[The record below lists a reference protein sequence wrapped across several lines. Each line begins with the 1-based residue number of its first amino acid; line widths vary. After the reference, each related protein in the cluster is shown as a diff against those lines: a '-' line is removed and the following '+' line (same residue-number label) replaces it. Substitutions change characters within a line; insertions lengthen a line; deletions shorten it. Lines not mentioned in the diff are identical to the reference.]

1 MLIDDISALRRS
13 LEEKE
18 VALNTV
24 LTEQERRSLEEN
36 ELHAVSERERA
47 AELAAKVTLLERQL
61 AQQTEQI
68 AHLLSDQVQQS
79 PMVAVAMEAASGLY
93 SLSPANRLI
102 ALLDLSE
109 ILNDCTQE
117 EGTAVGRALREGGAV
132 RHLAILLNDFNDEHS
147 MQAMLLCL
155 ANLCSDSLDASSSE
169 TKRELLAGD
178 VGEAVVR
185 CLRVP
190 PSDGLAASLVLTYA
204 AGLCLNVS
212 NDYPWSMT
220 LLALGALHD
229 FQALVNNE
237 DLLVAHYA
245 KGTLINLLALFPTI
259 AALDASSPSSGLLPG
274 AASTVRLSDATAAT
288 LEESHEYRSFTAQ
301 RQQKLE
307 QQLALGYGTGV
318 EIMQVAD
325 PLSTRRRASQA
336 AILTANG
343 LSAVA
348 PTTVTAAAAATAAS
362 IVPATVTRLQQA
374 DDPSVT
380 AVAHAADTGQSSS
393 KLVQT
398 ASLATSAVAST
409 TASTAIAAPLAAAS
423 EPTTITA
430 TSKPAAIATAV
441 IPIAESA
448 AFPAAQLAAS
458 VPNSVPVPAAAI
470 ASSVTS
476 IALTTT
482 PVTAVLTAP
491 AALAP
496 ALTSDTQPAALTS
509 AAFPAATSVPTA
521 LATTAVA
528 SAPATTAV
536 ATTALATTAVASTMA
551 TSAIAAPLA
560 AASKPTT
567 ISTTSKPAAVAAAAI
582 SIAESAVAEVGVE
595 EQPVKLAME
604 AEAARRA
611 ASTDAAKHQA
621 EMERKKAE
629 DEKAAAEAA
638 AAEAAAAKAAA
649 AEAAAAEKAAA
660 EKAAAEKAA
669 AEKEAAEKAA
679 AEKAAVERAAAEA
692 AAAEKVAAE
701 KAAAEKAAAEKA
713 ALTLQCASRCKA
725 ARREAAAL
733 RAHVE
738 AEHKRAAAEC
748 RAATRIQKMCR
759 GCMARFYYEER
770 RALQQAMNK
779 AHAAAAEARKN
790 KVAQEMQMLARN
802 QAAAEGRA
810 ATKLQAHHRG
820 KADRARVDAMRLQ
833 AAEEA
838 AAKHKASTTLQANQR
853 GKVDRKMLAEERV
866 AAEHALTD
874 ALHSIAETVA
884 EQCAAEEAAKI
895 AAEKKAQARKRLKQI
910 HAGALFGVKGMQVG
924 RQAAEVRRREEE
936 VVNLSVDTIASL
948 LDSCIADKAEDDRR
962 EAARQKREAEVVAF
976 GRARA
981 MFLVAQMLKEREDEI
996 KQYALETMKKL
1007 LKRTFLDKDKED
1019 KREAEIVTYSD
1030 ATSRVLL
1037 AVCFLYKARE
1047 DAMYAEAR
1055 QVNYESTEILAAAF
1069 TSMEEQVT
1077 QMAVEEHEARLS
1089 EAIQSIAMDL
1099 HLSQIY
1105 EGADSVAYEVA
1116 LEVAEKQEAEAFS
1129 ALTKASLVSH
1139 MSMLSN
1145 RTSIETAKRLE
1156 AELTEELR
1164 REEEAVMAAAQAAVR
1179 QKMGNLMA
1187 KTAEEEDEEIAR
1199 QMQQEAARKAEEAS
1213 RPKPSVWDGVPP
1225 LGGRA
1230 DWSGLSPRA
1239 LREVLRHGS
1248 GIHGAARERLVNQ
1261 CSAGMASIAKASSTR
1276 PTSTPPHSA
1285 RISDAPARQFFLPSV
1300 TATPMQR
1307 WHTEDMDG
1315 DGFGRRRAFSPPPSA
1330 VAATYLPAQMPATS
1344 LIDREWRPRPLA
1356 PRPPSSA
1363 RRGAG
1368 QLAPSPRASQVMPA
1382 LAALLAPGLT
1392 PSTRP
1397 STRPATAYAS
1407 ARSWDEGQLAKHE
1420 LRMQLGLDARAAE
1433 QQAFGGPR
1441 SWQAD
1446 ADVPM
1451 NRGPQ
1456 WARRDV
1462 EAALQ
1467 QLELEES
1474 SKRPPRLRSTRR
1486 RGRRVPWAQAG
1497 LHVATLNGGGES
1509 LLQGAR
1515 AEDTTTTRD
1524 SDGGHIELDAL
1535 DQADQP
1541 LIHHRCS
1548 LKPET
1553 SEQAA
1558 WADERCEIPHSPS
1571 LVSGKELEATE
1582 AAFTRHLLRAHAMRP
1597 RTALSSRMRQQGD
1610 GGLADLSNVAEL
1622 PLTRRP
1628 QLRQSVGQTPVMAPL
1643 MPPGLHADVAD
1654 LILLASKV
1662 RTRAASARRD
1672 G

>member
-1 MLIDDISALRRS
+1 
-13 LEEKE
+13 
-18 VALNTV
+18 
-24 LTEQERRSLEEN
+24 
-36 ELHAVSERERA
+36 
-47 AELAAKVTLLERQL
+47 
-61 AQQTEQI
+61 
-68 AHLLSDQVQQS
+68 
-79 PMVAVAMEAASGLY
+79 
-93 SLSPANRLI
+93 
-102 ALLDLSE
+102 
-109 ILNDCTQE
+109 
-117 EGTAVGRALREGGAV
+117 
-132 RHLAILLNDFNDEHS
+132 
-147 MQAMLLCL
+147 
-155 ANLCSDSLDASSSE
+155 
-169 TKRELLAGD
+169 
-178 VGEAVVR
+178 
-185 CLRVP
+185 
-190 PSDGLAASLVLTYA
+190 
-204 AGLCLNVS
+204 
-212 NDYPWSMT
+212 
-220 LLALGALHD
+220 
-229 FQALVNNE
+229 
-237 DLLVAHYA
+237 
-245 KGTLINLLALFPTI
+245 
-259 AALDASSPSSGLLPG
+259 
-274 AASTVRLSDATAAT
+274 
-288 LEESHEYRSFTAQ
+288 
-301 RQQKLE
+301 
-307 QQLALGYGTGV
+307 
-318 EIMQVAD
+318 
-325 PLSTRRRASQA
+325 
-336 AILTANG
+336 
-343 LSAVA
+343 
-348 PTTVTAAAAATAAS
+348 
-362 IVPATVTRLQQA
+362 
-374 DDPSVT
+374 
-380 AVAHAADTGQSSS
+380 
-393 KLVQT
+393 
-398 ASLATSAVAST
+398 
-409 TASTAIAAPLAAAS
+409 
-423 EPTTITA
+423 
-430 TSKPAAIATAV
+430 
-441 IPIAESA
+441 
-448 AFPAAQLAAS
+448 
-458 VPNSVPVPAAAI
+458 
-470 ASSVTS
+470 
-476 IALTTT
+476 
-482 PVTAVLTAP
+482 
-491 AALAP
+491 
-496 ALTSDTQPAALTS
+496 
-509 AAFPAATSVPTA
+509 
-521 LATTAVA
+521 
-528 SAPATTAV
+528 
-536 ATTALATTAVASTMA
+536 
-551 TSAIAAPLA
+551 
-560 AASKPTT
+560 
-567 ISTTSKPAAVAAAAI
+567 VAA
-582 SIAESAVAEVGVE
+582 
-595 EQPVKLAME
+595 
-604 AEAARRA
+604 
-611 ASTDAAKHQA
+611 
-621 EMERKKAE
+621 
-629 DEKAAAEAA
+629 EKAAAER
-638 AAEAAAAKAAA
+638 AA
-649 AEAAAAEKAAA
+649 AEAAAAEKVAA
-660 EKAAAEKAA
+660 EKAAAQ
-669 AEKEAAEKAA
+669 
-679 AEKAAVERAAAEA
+679 KAAVERAAAEA

-874 ALHSIAETVA
+874 ALHSIAEAVA

-996 KQYALETMKKL
+996 KQHALETMKKL
-1007 LKRTFLDKDKED
+1007 LKRTFLDKEKED

-1248 GIHGAARERLVNQ
+1248 GIHGAARERLANQ

-1315 DGFGRRRAFSPPPSA
+1315 DGFGRRRALSPPPSA

-1672 G
+1672 GSRW